1 MFTIG
6 ILQHRTS
13 ASHAEPLRAGAAS
26 FRRLLGRVPIRP
38 LALLAG
44 VSREDEIP
52 PSVQNVR
59 TVSPP
64 PFSGGFICS
73 SQNVDS
79 LKGIN
84 GVPGLSGELAA
95 D

>member
-1 MFTIG
+1 MFTNA
-6 ILQHRTS
+6 ILPQT
-13 ASHAEPLRAGAAS
+13 PGAVS
-26 FRRLLGRVPIRP
+26 FRRVLGRVPIRP

-44 VSREDEIP
+44 VSREDKIP
-52 PSVQNVR
+52 PSVQNMR

-64 PFSGGFICS
+64 PLSGGFICS
-73 SQNVDS
+73 SENVDS